1 MGGAGE
7 PEKAPQEPKPSIP
20 GENIVGDPELTR
32 VSGVPVTTLSLYG
45 VLERPPSFAPPLRP

>member
-20 GENIVGDPELTR
+20 GENIVGDTQLTR
-32 VSGVPVTTLSLYG
+32 VSGVPVTTLSSWAGRVKISKILALP
-45 VLERPPSFAPPLRP
+45 VF